1 MIAAN
6 ELRIGNYIYWNIPE
20 KLNTFHEVVG
30 IRNGKPQT
38 IPISLGESILDYL
51 PISLT
56 PEILEKCGF
65 EWSIYHQA
73 WHKQGFVFD
82 LSERSVGGFFM
93 HKSRLNSE
101 IICPKIQYLHQLQ
114 NLYFALT
121 NEELNYTP

>member
-1 MIAAN
+1 MINYKEARA
-6 ELRIGNYIYWNIPE
+6 GNIVMYDNRLFQIESIAMSFPC
-20 KLNTFHEVVG
+20 LNTDEFGIGVVDWNN
-30 IRNGKPQT
+30 INP
-38 IPISLGESILDYL
+38 IP
-51 PISLT
+51 LT

-101 IICPKIQYLHQLQ
+101 IICPEIQYLHQLQ
-114 NLYFALT
+114 NLYFSLT
-121 NEELNYTP
+121 GEELNYKP

>member
-6 ELRIGNYIYWNIPE
+6 ELRMGNWVMYDNRIFKIHCISETYPF
-20 KLNTFHEVVG
+20 LNTEEFGVGVVG
-30 IRNGKPQT
+30 FKNIE
-38 IPISLGESILDYL
+38 PIVLC
-51 PISLT
+51 

-101 IICPKIQYLHQLQ
+101 IICPEIQYLHQLQ

-121 NEELNYTP
+121 NSELTINL

>member
-1 MIAAN
+1 MINYKEARA
-6 ELRIGNYIYWNIPE
+6 GNIVMYDNRLFQIESISRSLPC
-20 KLNTFHEVVG
+20 LNTDEFGIGVVDWNN
-30 IRNGKPQT
+30 INP
-38 IPISLGESILDYL
+38 IP
-51 PISLT
+51 LT

-101 IICPKIQYLHQLQ
+101 IICPEIQYLHQLQ

-121 NEELNYTP
+121 NSELTINL